1 MTSAERQY
9 GQELEVVESVSTR
22 LRTHEHLSEQS
33 LSNKYKKASKFYRQS
48 QVQHVPMYENAMLR
62 PWQKEILTL
71 IEQHTYREVIWVVGQ
86 QGGEGKTFLPNYV
99 KYYYSAV

>member
-1 MTSAERQY
+1 
-9 GQELEVVESVSTR
+9 
-22 LRTHEHLSEQS
+22 
-33 LSNKYKKASKFYRQS
+33 
-48 QVQHVPMYENAMLR
+48 MYENAMLK

-86 QGGEGKTFLPNYV
+86 QGGEGNTFLQNYV